1 MFDQEEKEKSL
12 EQEVK
17 NLQED
22 VQLLRMR
29 VGSLEGEMEKIKERL
44 RKMSFTPGL

>member
-1 MFDQEEKEKSL
+1 MFDQEEEEKSL
-12 EQEVK
+12 EQKVK
-17 NLQED
+17 DLHED

-29 VGSLEGEMEKIKERL
+29 VGSLESEMERIKEQL

>member
-12 EQEVK
+12 EQEVMD
-17 NLQED
+17 LQED
-22 VQLLRMR
+22 VHLLRIR
-29 VGSLEGEMEKIKERL
+29 VSSLEGEMEKIKEQL